1 LELLDMTTD
10 QPTPSADTLAYE
22 GEMTIYSASAN
33 FQRLRD
39 YIAKRAPVHL
49 DLSKVTEID
58 SSGLQLLLYA
68 QSEAD
73 AQELD
78 FSVTATSEAVDDM
91 FDLLFLRR
99 TFGLPT
105 STASEEAS
113 S

>member
-1 LELLDMTTD
+1 MTTD

-33 FQRLRD
+33 FQRLKEF
-39 YIAKRAPVHL
+39 IAKRSPVHL

-58 SSGLQLLLYA
+58 SSGLQILLYA

-73 AQELD
+73 AHGLD
-78 FSVTATSEAVDDM
+78 FSVAATSEAIDDM
-91 FDLLFLRR
+91 LDLLFLRR

-105 STASEEAS
+105 STASREAS